1 MWRLW
6 GCKRGHA
13 PPTPSITH
21 THTLTHLHKYADWS
35 IKPQTHQG
43 RLHARSAGMRRD
55 AQACVARLSPAC
67 SALALA
73 AAINRWGG
81 KTASVVQPT
90 CLSICPGARKVHAAV
105 FTEKA
110 DLIANTLASSLF
122 LPLIRRLV
130 KPRQAVA
137 EQNKVSSCYFRNG
150 WNQLVVGN
158 RRAPGDAACCSVLA
172 ALSVS
177 ALGVSCYWR

>member
-21 THTLTHLHKYADWS
+21 TRTLTHLHKYADWS

-43 RLHARSAGMRRD
+43 RLHARSAGMRRP
-55 AQACVARLSPAC
+55 AWRVRPRPAPPSRSLLPLTGGEGKQHLSSNLPASPSAREPERSML
-67 SALALA
+67 
-73 AAINRWGG
+73 
-81 KTASVVQPT
+81 Q
-90 CLSICPGARKVHAAV
+90 V

-110 DLIANTLASSLF
+110 DLTANTLASSLF
-122 LPLIRRLV
+122 LSLIRRLV
-130 KPRQAVA
+130 KLRQAVA
-137 EQNKVSSCYFRNG
+137 EQNKVSSCYFTNG

-158 RRAPGDAACCSVLA
+158 RRAPGAAACGSVLA

-177 ALGVSCYWR
+177 CYWR